1 MMVGLQILWFRQL
14 AAWANF
20 LKREDA
26 ALRFWNQNLQ
36 VHLSS
41 GRNPGRIYGTLAH
54 YAALKG
60 QTAQAI
66 ALLEKSIEADPSI
79 SSSWFN
85 LGFLLQEDNQHE
97 RALPLFTRAMELDEN
112 NDRAFYGKAISLIKL
127 ERVDEAIPLLKKNIE
142 LQPLSPFGHY
152 QLAHVYIRKGDRSE
166 AERMIRQVSRFE
178 PQVAKQL
185 EKETGIAL
193 TPLV

>member
-1 MMVGLQILWFRQL
+1 MVAMQILWYRQM

-20 LKREDA
+20 FKQEDA
-26 ALRFWNQNLQ
+26 ALRFWKKNLQ
-36 VHLSS
+36 CHLAN
-41 GRNPGRIYGTLAH
+41 GRNPGRVYGTLAH

-60 QTAQAI
+60 NQEEAI
-66 ALLEKSIEADPSI
+66 ALLEQSIEADPSI

-85 LGFLLQEDNQHE
+85 LGFLLQEGHQHE
-97 RALPLFTRAMELDEN
+97 RALPLFTRAMELDEK

-127 ERVDEAIPLLKKNIE
+127 DRVDEAIPLLKKNIE

-152 QLAHVYIRKGDRSE
+152 QLAHVYVRKGERGE